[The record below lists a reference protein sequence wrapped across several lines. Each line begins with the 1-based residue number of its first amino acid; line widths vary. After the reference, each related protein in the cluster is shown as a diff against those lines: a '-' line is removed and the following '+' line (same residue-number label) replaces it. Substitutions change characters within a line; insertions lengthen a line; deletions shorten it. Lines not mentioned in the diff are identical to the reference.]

1 MIHGTRLL
9 DIRRERGLSQAAL
22 GQRVGLD
29 GPYIHKLE
37 HGQLR
42 GITTTTLL
50 RLVHVLQVSAD
61 YLLGLSEVVQV
72 ASPPTNGAPPRPRP
86 RRGARVPGRVATPAP
101 APPEPAPRAVVHP
114 PAPPQPTT
122 VARPQMCPHCAVPL
136 QPLPGL
142 PGLGCSACRYRRE
155 EA

>member
-1 MIHGTRLL
+1 MIRGNRLL
-9 DIRRERGLSQAAL
+9 DMRRERGLSQAAL

-50 RLVHVLQVSAD
+50 RLVQVLQVSAD
-61 YLLGLSEVVQV
+61 YLLGLSEVMQV
-72 ASPPTNGAPPRPRP
+72 TSPATLSGAPPRPQP
-86 RRGARVPGRVATPAP
+86 MPL
-101 APPEPAPRAVVHP
+101 VVETP
-114 PAPPQPTT
+114 PAPPQSPRPS
-122 VARPQMCPHCAVPL
+122 RPQMCPHCAVPL

-142 PGLGCSACRYRRE
+142 EGLSCSACRYRRVE
-155 EA
+155 G